1 MKIPFKY
8 ARSTRNGSSLRL
20 LSTLEWVV
28 ISLFFCPFS
37 VSAAPLLGSALSSFG
52 VLGKAGVTNVQKSK
66 INGNLSFSKNIFV
79 GEEYTS
85 ETFSSVPPLVLPVPD
100 IISYPVDNTVVGP
113 IVDVGSNFTAP
124 ILPATGFESSGSINQ
139 AGNIQSVA
147 AVPEPATLALLGLGL
162 AGLGF
167 ARRRHG

>member
-8 ARSTRNGSSLRL
+8 VRSTRNGSSLRL

-37 VSAAPLLGSALSSFG
+37 VSAAPLLGSALASFA

-66 INGNLSFSKNIFV
+66 INGNLSLSKNIFV
-79 GEEYTS
+79 AQEDTY
-85 ETFSSVPPLVLPVPD
+85 ETFSSVTTLVIPD
-100 IISYPVDNTVVGP
+100 ISSYPVDYTVIGP
-113 IVDVGSNFTAP
+113 IVKVDPPLTAP
-124 ILPATGFESSGSINQ
+124 ILPATGLETIGSIDQ
-139 AGNIQSVA
+139 AVNIQSVA
-147 AVPEPATLALLGLGL
+147 AVPEPTTLALLGLGL